1 MDDFTSF
8 LQAMRL
14 CLGVFL
20 LVLVSQ
26 QVDGQSS
33 KKTRPGQINEGQ
45 TRK

>member
-1 MDDFTSF
+1 MDDFTAF

-20 LVLVSQ
+20 LVLASH
-26 QVDGQSS
+26 QVEGQSS
-33 KKTRPGQINEGQ
+33 ETIPGQDNEGQ